1 MKPYYYVYRVGN
13 GNSNVKHSTIESAQK
28 EAERICN
35 QHPGSVFEIL
45 KCLAIVRCT
54 QASTFWMDGENW
66 MDGEQ
71 PPEKPRY
78 RMLEIGDEVIDGDQY
93 EKVGVPGLWVTTSST
108 GYRLSCYNAP
118 HRRPL

>member
-54 QASTFWMDGENW
+54 QASTFWME
-66 MDGEQ
+66 GEQ

-78 RMLEIGDEVIDGDQY
+78 EMLSLGEEVIDGDQY
-93 EKVGVPGLWVTTSST
+93 EKVG
-108 GYRLSCYNAP
+108 AP
-118 HRRPL
+118 WFG

>member
-54 QASTFWMDGENW
+54 QASTVWMDGE
-66 MDGEQ
+66 E

-78 RMLEIGDEVIDGDQY
+78 RMLEIGEFIESGDQW
-93 EKVGVPGLWVTTSST
+93 EKEPGQWIDRNYIGRQSIGMQPT
-108 GYRLSCYNAP
+108 
-118 HRRPL
+118 RRPL

>member
-13 GNSNVKHSTIESAQK
+13 GNPNVKHSTIESAQK

-54 QASTFWMDGENW
+54 QASTLWMDGE
-66 MDGEQ
+66 ET
-71 PPEKPRY
+71 PEKPRY
-78 RMLEIGDEVIDGDQY
+78 RMLEHGEIIQPGDEFDDDGTWRPRAITIG
-93 EKVGVPGLWVTTSST
+93 EKVTADNRPT
-108 GYRLSCYNAP
+108 
-118 HRRPL
+118 RRPL